1 MNSLSVSRGFLFR
14 YNLLPIIRSL
24 FSNSPHV
31 EVDGGR
37 EILRSS
43 HWKTNSPCFVVI
55 LSKPIMRIDT
65 KNTTKLVNSSKR
77 TITGLGQFRLE
88 LDHIYFPFYQ
98 VIPFLEWRQI
108 VKYSLKVESNWF
120 LLSCRITILS
130 IDLGLQDVPKANP

>member
-14 YNLLPIIRSL
+14 NNLLPIIRSL

-77 TITGLGQFRLE
+77 TVTGLAQFRLE

-120 LLSCRITILS
+120 LLSCRMAILS
-130 IDLGLQDVPKANP
+130 IDLGLQDVSKANP

>member
-1 MNSLSVSRGFLFR
+1 
-14 YNLLPIIRSL
+14 
-24 FSNSPHV
+24 
-31 EVDGGR
+31 
-37 EILRSS
+37 
-43 HWKTNSPCFVVI
+43 
-55 LSKPIMRIDT
+55 MRIDT
-65 KNTTKLVNSSKR
+65 KKHNKIRKQFEENNIIV
-77 TITGLGQFRLE
+77 GLGQFRLE